1 MRVKLFDA
9 ELKIM
14 EILWKNSEASAKQI
28 ADILGKEIGWSK
40 STTYTMIKRCVDKGA
55 ISRNDPGFICRPT
68 VTAEEAREY
77 KLDELV
83 NQMYGGAVDRLIASI
98 LQSKK
103 LSYDEIER
111 LKQIVITLEQ

>member
-1 MRVKLFDA
+1 MPVKLFDA

-14 EILWKNSEASAKQI
+14 EILWENGETSAKQI
-28 ADILGKEIGWSK
+28 AEILGKEIGWSK

-55 ISRNDPGFICRPT
+55 ISRSEPGFICHPL
-68 VTAEEAREY
+68 VTAQDAREY

-83 NQMYGGAVDRLIASI
+83 NQMYGGAVDMLVASI

-103 LSYDEIER
+103 LSLDEIER
-111 LKQIVITLEQ
+111 LKQIVATLE